1 MIKAARRWPCDRDLG
16 ILQRATITC
25 KAASLA
31 STLALALA
39 GLAETRSPAQTL
51 NATSHWLHGEAAGA
65 VRRADWP
72 HTALGYATHHAATL
86 FWALLFERWIARR
99 RPLSPASMAAHA
111 LALSVFA
118 AAVDYGATPKRF
130 TPGWE
135 LVLSKR
141 AMAAAYLALATGLA
155 MSGLAVQGARPLAG
169 PGPGLRAQP
178 G

>member
-1 MIKAARRWPCDRDLG
+1 MIKAARRWPHDRDPS
-16 ILQRATITC
+16 ILQRAAVTGT
-25 KAASLA
+25 AASLA

-39 GLAETRSPAQTL
+39 GLAETGSPAQPL
-51 NATSHWLHGEAAGA
+51 NATSHWL
-65 VRRADWP
+65 

-86 FWALLFERWIARR
+86 FWAVLFERWVARR

-111 LALSVFA
+111 LALSAFA